1 VEERDVLAAEN
12 AALQAELAPLS
23 AQADALM
30 AARSTYTDAPA
41 AYIAVVAEVRT
52 HGFVFALVR
61 PYLMSCGLVGL
72 N

>member
-1 VEERDVLAAEN
+1 MEERDILAAEN

-41 AYIAVVAEVRT
+41 ADIALVAEVRT
-52 HGFVFALVR
+52 HGLV
-61 PYLMSCGLVGL
+61 CAC
-72 N
+72 